1 MDARSARRFVLCRQY
16 SGIPGFGD
24 RVAPRTRRLFWLI
37 GESWASRHPQDEPSC
52 RSGLDEKEPP
62 GKVRPTLRFQTQ
74 PTDETPASIAIRS
87 QFGIVFRSSARGSE
101 SYLVCVLPIQCQR
114 GNARLATCF
123 FVPIGGVMCSGSTAI
138 RRPRPLYRFGAPST
152 GIGVVT
158 FRATSLKEEFTRAG
172 TTWRRKEGEAHAV
185 CKPGGAPIG
194 HNSGGPK

>member
-1 MDARSARRFVLCRQY
+1 MKRAARGRF
-16 SGIPGFGD
+16 
-24 RVAPRTRRLFWLI
+24 
-37 GESWASRHPQDEPSC
+37 
-52 RSGLDEKEPP
+52 
-62 GKVRPTLRFQTQ
+62 RPTLSFQTQ

-185 CKPGGAPIG
+185 CKPGGAPIAHVRHG
-194 HNSGGPK
+194 IVGFDDFETVERDKCRVCNPAFAKCDVV